1 MTNIYT
7 GKYFKWAV
15 FVCIYL
21 IYLLLGFGVTI
32 SNDAASNLEQISAL
46 NILSRSSH
54 FSFHLLGAGF
64 YYLFSH
70 LLGINPVTSVEI
82 MLSTVSLAG
91 TVALYFIV
99 RKYFSDEKLALLT
112 ALIYA
117 FTTGVFRFS
126 IQAEYLILVPSFAL
140 VSLAFYEYDHPLPA
154 GLLFAF
160 GLLTSPFILLFSPA
174 FLLFTQKKKLLS
186 KGNFIFLAGFI
197 ALYLLVSFFTIRE
210 TVSGNWSYR
219 SVFDFY
225 RETLVKMNY
234 LRIAAI
240 WVYGYLR
247 SFNILLPIIVAGL
260 VIAWKNHRRLFW
272 VIVLIIV
279 LHLPA
284 AIPEARYGGY
294 QLTVYPFLAIFCALV
309 FRDLYTREKK
319 WQVLSFILVYLGI
332 NFFIVLSE
340 RHFNRQLR
348 DTYVQLQQAKSIPAG
363 SVLFT
368 YQASK
373 PIHTLYAPKFETI
386 DLMSDYM
393 EDMSALLPGYSKPD
407 LENIIASSRQLYLL
421 ESGVSMPDDYLKLF
435 FSSFIKGQGAKVK
448 GFGREKLQPYTGSSR
463 FIRLPS
469 YPIDVYRIQK

>member
-7 GKYFKWAV
+7 GKYVKWAV
-15 FVCIYL
+15 FACIYI

-54 FSFHLLGAGF
+54 FTFHLFGAGF

-70 LLGINPVTSVEI
+70 LLGINPITSVEI
-82 MLSTVSLAG
+82 MLSTVSISG
-91 TVALYFIV
+91 TAALYFIV
-99 RKYFSDEKLALLT
+99 RKYFSDEKLAILT
-112 ALIYA
+112 AVIYA

-126 IQAEYLILVPSFAL
+126 IQTEYLILVPSFAL
-140 VSLAFYEYDHPLPA
+140 VSLAFYAYDHPFSA
-154 GLLFAF
+154 GLVFAL

-174 FLLFTQKKKLLS
+174 FLLFTQKRRALS
-186 KGNFIFLAGFI
+186 KSNFIFLIGFI
-197 ALYLLVSFFTIRE
+197 GLYLLVSFFTIRE
-210 TVSGNWSYR
+210 TVSGSWSYR

-225 RETLVKMNY
+225 RDTLVRMNF

-260 VIAWKNHRRLFW
+260 VIAWKNHRRLFRI
-272 VIVLIIV
+272 IVLIIV

-294 QLTVYPFLAIFCALV
+294 QLTVYPFLAILAAIVLY
-309 FRDLYTREKK
+309 DLYTKK
-319 WQVLSFILVYLGI
+319 KRVLVLSCIFIYLGI

-348 DTYVQLQQAKSIPAG
+348 DTYVQLEQTKPIPAG

-373 PIHTLYAPKFETI
+373 PIHTLYAPKFEI
-386 DLMSDYM
+386 VDLLSDYM
-393 EDMSALLPGYSKPD
+393 EDMSVLLPGYSKPD
-407 LENIIASSRQLYLL
+407 LGSIMASNRQLYLI
-421 ESGVSMPDDYLKLF
+421 ESGVSMPDDYFKLL
-435 FSSFIKGQGAKVK
+435 FSSFVRGQGAKVK
-448 GFGREKLQPYTGSSR
+448 GFGREKLKPFMGSAR

-469 YPIDVYRIQK
+469 YPIDVYQIQK